1 MKEKIGLL
9 LRVSSKPQETDG
21 TSLSVQK
28 EIGIRVGKSLGLQP
42 IVFDE
47 GVQSSFN
54 VEINQRPILVELL
67 DEITK
72 KNINKVW
79 VLNTDRLGRYS
90 NSWYSILRVFLEYR
104 VQLYIGESNKTYD
117 LNNSVDKLTIGVLSL
132 ISQYDNELRR
142 MRSVLGKRNS
152 LRNGQTYVGSTIPFG
167 YNVKDKC

>member
-152 LRNGQTYVGSTIPFG
+152 LRNGQTYVGSTHSFRIQC
-167 YNVKDKC
+167 KR

>member
-90 NSWYSILRVFLEYR
+90 NSWYSI
-104 VQLYIGESNKTYD
+104 
-117 LNNSVDKLTIGVLSL
+117 
-132 ISQYDNELRR
+132 
-142 MRSVLGKRNS
+142 
-152 LRNGQTYVGSTIPFG
+152 
-167 YNVKDKC
+167 